1 MTSERNAIASD
12 GRFGGQDAAAASFS
26 PAAQNAEG
34 PVVLGMSEIRPLTI
48 GDSTST
54 YRAIQQSTDRAV
66 VLQILHHGASA
77 RAAGRFEQERA
88 VSALLSGHAGIV
100 PLLETG
106 STLAGEQYLTRPLY
120 RRGTLEQLLSEH
132 GLIPW
137 REATFLVEAL
147 AVTLA
152 ELHGSNLVHRAVGPH
167 NVLLTDFLLPR
178 LADFGAALEVG
189 RTPERRNERESF
201 FRAPETGLQPA
212 DPTMDTYSLGALL
225 WASLSAIMEYRE
237 TDVAAVEAAGN
248 PLSVGNSE
256 GPPTVAEATMLARS
270 QLLGSRPGADG
281 TAEAPR
287 PLRALIARA
296 MHTDPAMRPASG
308 AAFVGEL
315 RQAVA
320 DADSA
325 TPVVTGMFD
334 ALDSQ
339 PKGAAAF
346 SIPAVP
352 TTPRE
357 DGGSGPAYGSP
368 GIANPAAAAPLTPA
382 APIPPA
388 ADSPVHGIPAVPADV
403 APRAMPPMPDGAPPA
418 APAVPRQSPPPMP
431 TSDVTSPFPANQSR
445 PARRQPPAQ
454 PAAGLPGAKPPQ
466 RTFPEPEPRGPGSQ
480 YILLLAVCIVMAV
493 VAMVA
498 TAAFLI
504 G

>member
-1 MTSERNAIASD
+1 M
-12 GRFGGQDAAAASFS
+12 
-26 PAAQNAEG
+26 AE
-34 PVVLGMSEIRPLTI
+34 VRPLTI

-54 YRAIQQSTDRAV
+54 YRATQQSTDRAV

-77 RAAGRFEQERA
+77 RAATRFEQERA

-120 RRGTLEQLLSEH
+120 RRGTLESLLTDH

-147 AVTLA
+147 GVTLA

-178 LADFGAALEVG
+178 LADFGSALEIG

-201 FRAPETGLQPA
+201 FRAPETGVNPA
-212 DPTMDTYSLGALL
+212 DPTMDVYSLGALL
-225 WASLSAIMEYRE
+225 WATLSAIMEYRE

-248 PLSVGNSE
+248 PLSVGDTS

-270 QLLGSRPGADG
+270 QLLGSRPGAEAV
-281 TAEAPR
+281 AEAPR

-296 MHTDPAMRPASG
+296 MNSDPRLRPPSG
-308 AAFVGEL
+308 AAFITEL

-352 TTPRE
+352 TTPR
-357 DGGSGPAYGSP
+357 DPSGSNPAYGTP
-368 GIANPAAAAPLTPA
+368 GVGAPATPAAPAAPATSGAPANAAAPLTPA
-382 APIPPA
+382 APQQQAAAAFPPA
-388 ADSPVHGIPAVPADV
+388 APPDISAARGIPAVPADV
-403 APRAMPPMPDGAPPA
+403 ALRAEPPMPHQATA
-418 APAVPRQSPPPMP
+418 AVPRQSPPPMP
-431 TSDVTSPFPANQSR
+431 DPEATSPFPANGSR
-445 PARRQPPAQ
+445 PQPQPAAPAQ
-454 PAAGLPGAKPPQ
+454 PAPGLPGAKPMA
-466 RTFPEPEPRGPGSQ
+466 RRFPEPEPRGPGSQ

-493 VAMVA
+493 LAMVA